1 MAYVLSNYEA
11 TGSYKGQHLFK
22 FDPISIFTPAV
33 WVKKTIGN
41 SYSNFGHQGLV
52 FGRSESILYAFSLYN
67 GSSTV
72 SFLDADGNSKW

>member
-52 FGRSESILYAFSLYN
+52 FGRSESLLYAFSWYN